1 VTPDRRI
8 APISCHRPVGP
19 VALVRETRQRFR
31 ERQDGLDMPLGHHQR
46 DDTAQATLA
55 EQAGL
60 LSQAGEVANFLKA
73 LGHDG
78 RLTILC
84 HLRTG
89 PKSVTELENLLSSRQ
104 AVVSQ
109 QLARLRLEGLV
120 SARREGQAI
129 YYSLLDPKVGEVIGL
144 LAKLFCKQG

>member
-1 VTPDRRI
+1 MVGEAENLSGSEPMAASGDG
-8 APISCHRPVGP
+8 PQPVS
-19 VALVRETRQRFR
+19 L
-31 ERQDGLDMPLGHHQR
+31 DGLIGR
-46 DDTAQATLA
+46 ADDA
-55 EQAGL
+55 
-60 LSQAGEVANFLKA
+60 ANFLKA

-84 HLRTG
+84 HLMSG

-129 YYSLLDPKVGEVIGL
+129 YYSLLDTKVEKMITL
-144 LAKLFCKQG
+144 LARLFDDKKGKSG